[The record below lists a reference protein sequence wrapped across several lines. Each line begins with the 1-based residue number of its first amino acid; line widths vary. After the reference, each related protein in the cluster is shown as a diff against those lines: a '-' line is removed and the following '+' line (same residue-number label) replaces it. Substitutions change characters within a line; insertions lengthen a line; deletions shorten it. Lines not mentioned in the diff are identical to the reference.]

1 MDWSNDLATDEWI
14 VIECYRK
21 LDPNTYTDVYNDI
34 FLKRYVTALFKK
46 QWGAN
51 LSKFNG
57 VTMIGGVTLNG
68 QQIYTEA
75 LSDIEKLEQ
84 EIRSTFE
91 LNPAM
96 LIG

>member
-1 MDWSNDLATDEWI
+1 L

-21 LDPNTYTDVYNDI
+21 LDPTTFTDINNDV
-34 FLKRYVTALFKK
+34 FLKRYVVALFKK

-57 VTMIGGVTLNG
+57 VAMIGGVTLNG

-75 LSDIEKLEQ
+75 LTDIEKLEQ
-84 EIRSTFE
+84 ELRTTYE

-96 LIG
+96 MIG

>member
-1 MDWSNDLATDEWI
+1 
-14 VIECYRK
+14 
-21 LDPNTYTDVYNDI
+21 
-34 FLKRYVTALFKK
+34 
-46 QWGAN
+46 
-51 LSKFNG
+51 
-57 VTMIGGVTLNG
+57 MIGGVTLNG